1 MRGRERLFAILT
13 VWLVLPWVAAGQ
25 TPQQSPPATPSK
37 STQQAAPQSSAPSQ
51 PSQAPL
57 PPQSPP
63 GLPMDLPGE
72 LPEGPVPP
80 LSPIAAYVGRAV
92 GEVRFPKV
100 PERERGHLLDL
111 LPQKLGQPLDRDRI
125 RDGIVALYNTGL
137 FSNIEVE
144 AENLPAN
151 QVAITFVTVA
161 NFFVGTVSVTGEP
174 NRPSANQIISTT
186 KLQLGEIYTDDK
198 LARAKSNIVQSLS
211 ENGFYRATLTAEE
224 HPRADTSQMDVIFHL
239 SVGAPAHI
247 GQVLINP
254 EAGISQGQTED
265 IAKMHPGAKVT
276 ADRINNGLQRLR
288 KRYVKQNR
296 LLVQVLL
303 VDKTYHPE
311 TNAVDYRFQIT
322 PGPKVEILAEG
333 YKISRGTIEKR
344 VPVYEENALD
354 DDLLAEGRRNLLDY
368 MQSKGYFDAKVGI
381 KKESD
386 ASANQLKAI
395 YVIDPGVR
403 YKLAKVLITGNKYFL
418 ADALRER
425 MRVQPATKFF
435 SRGRYSQSLLAS
447 DIRGLQ
453 DLYRANGFR
462 EIQIKSSVDDQYGGK
477 SNQLAVTLDVE
488 EGPQTLVSD
497 VHLVGNK
504 KVSTDDLRALMNTAP
519 NQPYSDFNLA
529 TDRDQILGYYFNHGF
544 PNASLE
550 VTTTP
555 VAGNSE
561 RMEVTMTVTE
571 GQQFFVDQVLVSG
584 LVHTR
589 PHIVQRR
596 IRVKPGSPLSQ
607 EDILST
613 QTALYDL
620 GIFSQVDTAVQNPD
634 GTDPKKNVLVDLHE
648 AKRYTFNYGVGFE
661 VQTGQ
666 PSTASYVPEGKTGAS
681 PRVSF
686 EVTRINFRG
695 LNHTVSFKG
704 NLGNLQQRALIS
716 YNAPS
721 LWNNNNLTLSITGF
735 YDNTLDI
742 TTFSSKRLEGTI
754 QLSQTLGARNLPPGT
769 RHVNTLIYAFT
780 YRRVQASNLVISSNL
795 IPLLSQPTRV
805 GFPSLTFIHDKRD
818 NPIDSTRGD
827 YTTVDAAL
835 ASGYFGS
842 EADFFRSLVQN
853 STYYNL
859 TKRRPAGHQFILARS
874 TRVGI
879 QLPFNNTQTL
889 EPAQALT
896 VPDNV
901 SLIPLPERFLSGGG
915 NSDRGFGL
923 NQAGPRDLNTGYPVG
938 GSALFLNQTELRL
951 PPADLP
957 YVGDNLSFAVFHDMG
972 NVFPKATDMVD
983 NLFHWHQKNPDVCR
997 NEATYSQCNF
1007 NYISQALGIGLHYRT
1022 PIGPVRFDVGYNL
1035 NPPRYP
1041 SFNTVTNN
1049 VNGISTSTQFY
1060 PRRVSHVNFF
1070 FSIGQSF

>member
-1 MRGRERLFAILT
+1 M
-13 VWLVLPWVAAGQ
+13 
-25 TPQQSPPATPSK
+25 
-37 STQQAAPQSSAPSQ
+37 
-51 PSQAPL
+51 
-57 PPQSPP
+57 
-63 GLPMDLPGE
+63 
-72 LPEGPVPP
+72 
-80 LSPIAAYVGRAV
+80 
-92 GEVRFPKV
+92 
-100 PERERGHLLDL
+100 LDL
-111 LPQKLGQPLDRDRI
+111 LLQKQGQPLDRERI
-125 RDGIVALYNTGL
+125 REGILALYNTGL
-137 FSNIEVE
+137 FSDIEVE

-151 QVAITFVTVA
+151 QVAITFITVA
-161 NFFVGTVSVTGEP
+161 NLFVGTVSVTGEP
-174 NRPSANQIISTT
+174 SRPSANQIISTT
-186 KLQLGEIYTDDK
+186 KLQLGEIYTDEK
-198 LARAKSNIVQSLS
+198 LARAKSNVLQSLA
-211 ENGFYRATLTAEE
+211 ENGYYRASVTAEE
-224 HPRADTSQMDVIFHL
+224 HPRLDTSQMDVIFHL

-247 GQVLINP
+247 GQILINDK
-254 EAGISQGQTED
+254 AGISQGQTED

-276 ADRINNGLQRLR
+276 ADRLNNGLQRLR
-288 KRYVKQNR
+288 KHYVKQNR

-303 VDKTYHPE
+303 TEKTYRPE

-322 PGPKVEILAEG
+322 PGPKVEILAQG

-368 MQSKGYFDAKVGI
+368 MQGKGYFDAKVGI
-381 KKESD
+381 KKESNP
-386 ASANQLKAI
+386 SANQLKAI
-395 YVIDPGVR
+395 YVIDPDVR
-403 YKLAKVLITGNKYFL
+403 YKLAKVLITGNQYFL

-435 SRGRYSQSLLAS
+435 SRGRYSQSLLTS

-462 EIQIKSSVDDQYGGK
+462 EIQIKSSVDDQYQGK
-477 SNQLAVTLDVE
+477 SNQLAVTLDVQ
-488 EGPQTLVSD
+488 EGPQTLVAN
-497 VHLVGNK
+497 VRLVGNQ

-529 TDRDQILGYYFNHGF
+529 TDRDQILSYYFNHGF

-550 VTTTP
+550 VSTDA
-555 VAGNSE
+555 VAGSKD
-561 RMEVTMTVTE
+561 RMDVTMTISE
-571 GQQFFVDQVLVSG
+571 GQQFFVNQVLVSG

-648 AKRYTFNYGVGFE
+648 AKRYTFNYGIGFE

-686 EVTRINFRG
+686 EVTRLNFRG

-704 NLGNLQQRALIS
+704 NLGNLQQRALVS

-742 TTFSSKRLEGTI
+742 TTFSSKRLEGSI
-754 QLSQTLGARNLPPGT
+754 QLSQTLGPRDLPPGT

-795 IPLLSQPTRV
+795 IPILSQPTRV
-805 GFPSLTFIHDKRD
+805 GFPSFTFIHDKRD

-874 TRVGI
+874 TRLGI

-889 EPAQALT
+889 EPAAALT

-901 SLIPLPERFLSGGG
+901 TLIPLPERFLSGGG

-923 NQAGPRDLNTGYPVG
+923 NQAGPRDLNTGFPVG

-951 PPADLP
+951 PPTDLP
-957 YVGDNLSFAVFHDMG
+957 FVQDNLSFAVFHDMG
-972 NVFPKATDMVD
+972 NVFPKTADMVD
-983 NLFHWHQKNPDVCR
+983 NLFHWRQKDPDVCR
-997 NEATYSQCNF
+997 NEATYTQCNF
-1007 NYISQALGIGLHYRT
+1007 NYISQALGVGLHYRT
-1022 PIGPVRFDVGYNL
+1022 PIGPVRFDVAYNL

-1041 SFNTVTNN
+1041 SFNSVTNN
-1049 VNGISTSTQFY
+1049 VNGLTTNTQFF
-1060 PRRVSHVNFF
+1060 PRRVAHVNFF